1 MNSIFNYTVLLN
13 IFFCVFSTVHANSLY
28 IYYVNGKKVYT
39 NAPPNHVQAE
49 KKTLKSSRII
59 IQHKLVKKQK
69 PAVPQRDIT
78 QLIHTLAPK
87 YNISVALA
95 KAVIKAE
102 SNFDPMAVSK
112 KGAQG
117 LMQLMPK
124 TAAQLQVKNSFD
136 PEQNLRAGLKLLRT
150 LLSQYQDMDHA
161 LAAYNAGTTAVN
173 KYKGVPPYQE
183 TIDYIKKVR
192 QYYTHFEASNTAT
205 NLQSF

>member
-1 MNSIFNYTVLLN
+1 MKSILIYILLFNAA
-13 IFFCVFSTVHANSLY
+13 FCVFSPIHANSLY
-28 IYYVNGKKVYT
+28 VYYVNGKKVYT
-39 NAPPNHVQAE
+39 NAPPNHVKAE

-59 IQHKLVKKQK
+59 VQHSLDKKQTQS
-69 PAVPQRDIT
+69 PPQQIT
-78 QLIHTLAPK
+78 ELIHSLAPK
-87 YNISVALA
+87 YNVSVALA

-102 SNFDPMAVSK
+102 SNFDPLAVSK

-124 TAAQLQVKNSFD
+124 TAAQLQVENSFD
-136 PEQNLRAGLKLLRT
+136 PEQNIRAGLKLLRT

-192 QYYTHFEASNTAT
+192 QYYAYFETSNAAT
-205 NLQSF
+205 TLQSF